1 MQIEWVHQVNFC
13 VWKSGHHFCMHTL
26 ADKRTQWP
34 ALFREWF
41 SNSAADRHE
50 ICTRLRQRVQNYV
63 SRISSESVKFHSMKL
78 TMMFKLNL
86 KKYVRRF

>member
-41 SNSAADRHE
+41 SNSEADRHE
-50 ICTRLRQRVQNYV
+50 ICTRLRQRVQN
-63 SRISSESVKFHSMKL
+63 
-78 TMMFKLNL
+78 
-86 KKYVRRF
+86 